1 MYVLQIHTHELMALD
16 FFLGHVM
23 EDHCAVAKLKILYWS
38 QSPG

>member
-16 FFLGHVM
+16 FFLRHVR
-23 EDHCAVAKLKILYWS
+23 EDHHNMAKLKILHWS